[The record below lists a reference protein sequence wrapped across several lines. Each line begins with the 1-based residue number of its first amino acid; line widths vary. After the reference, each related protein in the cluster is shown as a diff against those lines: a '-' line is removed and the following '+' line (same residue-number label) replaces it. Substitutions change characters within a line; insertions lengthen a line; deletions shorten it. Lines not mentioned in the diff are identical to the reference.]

1 MMLKNNKI
9 YFWLKRNFIYI
20 NMEKLKDV
28 VSTYARYK
36 IDYEDKLKRIEDKLN
51 KIKGEF
57 FKGEVVLY
65 CTNNN
70 SEPYKRAVINEIHY
84 NDTEPYFTIII
95 DGENSEKQTVLNRL
109 KKMK

>member
-1 MMLKNNKI
+1 
-9 YFWLKRNFIYI
+9 
-20 NMEKLKDV
+20 MEKLKDV

-65 CTNNN
+65 CTNDN